1 MRKKKLFQKVMGIT
15 VTAILASTTCASPI
29 LAGDVIVEE
38 SEIQNVDT
46 EDASDE
52 SANLSLED
60 MTGQDVGASSG
71 AGDDLFSDGTG
82 ADFSSEL
89 TMGDTESVGSEEASE
104 YSCAAPQKNFTLAQ
118 IDKEQAEK
126 SEEIPELNG
135 VNQLM
140 YTAIKKMSDN
150 IKAGRDNTTTIT
162 VTVTEA
168 GYENVSYSA
177 GELGVDG
184 ILDGEEI
191 SQEAADAAY
200 SMAGYDPELVLRA
213 IRQDDP
219 DGLSWAE
226 GTIECDGAFPL
237 YTVFENGEYRL
248 GFADKIQMHF
258 QVKKDFAGTE
268 PYTVDLSKMTP
279 QQAEDLN
286 GDVQDDSP
294 EVFVQESSVGGI
306 TIKSQPKDVV
316 TKKGETV
323 EFAVEAEGTGL
334 TYQWQYRTSSTGSWR
349 DFASATKASI
359 KKVTGDWDGWQVKC
373 VIKDKTGNSQDSN
386 IAKISFDNGQTGP
399 IKIKT
404 QPKDVVTKKGE
415 TVGFSVE
422 AEGDGLTYQWQYRT
436 SATSSWK
443 NFASATKPSIQ
454 KVSGDWDGWQVR
466 CVIKDKAGNSQD
478 SNIAKISFDNG
489 QTGPIKI
496 KTQPKDVVT
505 KKGETVEFAVEAEGD
520 GLTYQW
526 QYRTSATAKWKNFAS
541 ATKSSIKKVSGDWD
555 GWEVKC
561 VIKDRA
567 GNSLDSNIAKISFD
581 NGQTGP
587 IKIKTQPKNV
597 TTQKGEMVEFS
608 VEAEGTGLTYQWQY
622 RTDAAAKWRNFSSAT
637 TAAIRKLTGDWD
649 GWEVKCVIKDKAG
662 NSLDSNIAKI
672 SFGGEQKEP
681 IVIKTQPKD
690 VVTEKGET
698 VEFAIEA
705 VGTGLTYQWKYRT
718 GNTGSWKN
726 FASATKPSI
735 QKVTGDW
742 DGWQVKCTIKDNAG
756 NSLDSDIANIMFKEG
771 LLITK
776 QPQDVETEKGAKVEF
791 SVEAEGTGLTY
802 QWQYRT
808 GSTGNWRNFASATKS
823 SIQKVTGDWDGWQ
836 VRCLVKDRSGQ
847 SMLTRIATIKFAE
860 KKLEITEQPTDVKV
874 QTGETVKFSVKVN
887 KEKTTY
893 QWETR
898 GAYQSKFVSVK
909 DATGSS
915 YSVKADAKNNGQV
928 FRCVIT
934 DSDGNTVT
942 SKEAVLNI
950 QYQNHT
956 ATFVNASTN
965 EIITTAEAEKFES
978 IAGLPAGNIIHLPKD
993 VTEKTS
999 KPYSYYTVKNGE
1011 QIPVNLEA
1019 VVEGSSASYADL
1031 KLFFYVTDD
1040 VVVYVNV

>member
-1 MRKKKLFQKVMGIT
+1 M
-15 VTAILASTTCASPI
+15 
-29 LAGDVIVEE
+29 
-38 SEIQNVDT
+38 
-46 EDASDE
+46 
-52 SANLSLED
+52 
-60 MTGQDVGASSG
+60 
-71 AGDDLFSDGTG
+71 
-82 ADFSSEL
+82 
-89 TMGDTESVGSEEASE
+89 
-104 YSCAAPQKNFTLAQ
+104 
-118 IDKEQAEK
+118 
-126 SEEIPELNG
+126 
-135 VNQLM
+135 
-140 YTAIKKMSDN
+140 
-150 IKAGRDNTTTIT
+150 
-162 VTVTEA
+162 
-168 GYENVSYSA
+168 
-177 GELGVDG
+177 
-184 ILDGEEI
+184 
-191 SQEAADAAY
+191 
-200 SMAGYDPELVLRA
+200 
-213 IRQDDP
+213 
-219 DGLSWAE
+219 
-226 GTIECDGAFPL
+226 
-237 YTVFENGEYRL
+237 
-248 GFADKIQMHF
+248 
-258 QVKKDFAGTE
+258 
-268 PYTVDLSKMTP
+268 
-279 QQAEDLN
+279 
-286 GDVQDDSP
+286 
-294 EVFVQESSVGGI
+294 
-306 TIKSQPKDVV
+306 
-316 TKKGETV
+316 
-323 EFAVEAEGTGL
+323 
-334 TYQWQYRTSSTGSWR
+334 
-349 DFASATKASI
+349 
-359 KKVTGDWDGWQVKC
+359 VTGDWDGWQVK
-373 VIKDKTGNSQDSN
+373 
-386 IAKISFDNGQTGP
+386 
-399 IKIKT
+399 
-404 QPKDVVTKKGE
+404 
-415 TVGFSVE
+415 
-422 AEGDGLTYQWQYRT
+422 
-436 SATSSWK
+436 
-443 NFASATKPSIQ
+443 
-454 KVSGDWDGWQVR
+454 

-526 QYRTSATAKWKNFAS
+526 QYRTSATSSWKNFAS
-541 ATKSSIKKVSGDWD
+541 ATKSSIKKVTGDWD
-555 GWEVKC
+555 GWQVKC
-561 VIKDRA
+561 VIKDKA
-567 GNSLDSNIAKISFD
+567 GNSQDSNIAKISFD
-581 NGQTGP
+581 NGQTEP

-608 VEAEGTGLTYQWQY
+608 VEAEGSDLTYQWQY

-637 TAAIRKLTGDWD
+637 TASIRKLTGDWD

-662 NSLDSNIAKI
+662 NSLDSAIAKI
-672 SFGGEQKEP
+672 TFGGDQKEP

-698 VEFAIEA
+698 VEFAVEA
-705 VGTGLTYQWKYRT
+705 EGDGLTYQWKYRT

-742 DGWQVKCTIKDNAG
+742 DGWQVKCTIKDKAG

-776 QPQDVETEKGAKVEF
+776 QPEDVETEKGATVEF

-808 GSTGNWRNFASATKS
+808 GSTGNWRNFASATSAK
-823 SIQKVTGDWDGWQ
+823 IQKVVGNWDGWQ

-847 SMLTRIATIKFAE
+847 SMLTRIATIKFVE
-860 KKLEITEQPTDVKV
+860 KKLEITEQPTNVKV
-874 QTGETVKFSVKVN
+874 QTGETAKFSVKVN
-887 KEKTTY
+887 KEKATY

-898 GAYQSKFVSVK
+898 GAYQSEFVSVK

-942 SKEAVLNI
+942 SEEAVLNI
-950 QYQNHT
+950 QYQNYT

-978 IAGLPAGNIIHLPKD
+978 IAGLPAGKIIHLPKD

-1031 KLFFYVTDD
+1031 ELFFYVTDD

>member
-1 MRKKKLFQKVMGIT
+1 MKKKILFQKVMGIT
-15 VTAILASTTCASPI
+15 VTAILTGSTCASPI
-29 LAGDVIVEE
+29 LANDVVIEE
-38 SEIQNVDT
+38 TEFQSVDEEDTSDGSENLNFEDITGQNVGVSN
-46 EDASDE
+46 EADE
-52 SANLSLED
+52 
-60 MTGQDVGASSG
+60 G
-71 AGDDLFSDGTG
+71 LFSDGTG
-82 ADFSSEL
+82 EDFGSGL
-89 TMGDTESVGSEEASE
+89 TMGGTEAANNEETSE
-104 YSCAAPQKNFTLAQ
+104 YSCAAPQKKLMLAQ

-126 SEEIPELNG
+126 SEEMPELDG
-135 VNQLM
+135 INQCM
-140 YTAIKKMSDN
+140 YTAIKNMSEN
-150 IKAGRDNTTTIT
+150 IKAGRDNAATAA
-162 VTVTEA
+162 VTVAEA

-177 GELGVDG
+177 EELGVDG
-184 ILDGEEI
+184 ILDGETI

-213 IRQDDP
+213 IRQAEP

-226 GTIECDGAFPL
+226 GTIECDTAFPL
-237 YTVFENGEYRL
+237 HTVFENGEYKL
-248 GFADKIQMHF
+248 GFSDKIQMHF
-258 QVKKDFAGTE
+258 QVKEDFAGTE

-279 QQAEDLN
+279 QQSENSSNDAEEDT
-286 GDVQDDSP
+286 S
-294 EVFVQESSVGGI
+294 EVFVQEISAEGI
-306 TIKSQPKDVV
+306 TIKTQPKDVV

-323 EFAVEAEGTGL
+323 EFSVVAEGDGL
-334 TYQWQYRTSSTGSWR
+334 TYQWQYRTSATASWKN
-349 DFASATKASI
+349 FASATKPSI
-359 KKVTGDWDGWQVKC
+359 QKVTGDWDGWQVKC
-373 VIKDKTGNSQDSN
+373 VIKDKAGNSQDSN

-454 KVSGDWDGWQVR
+454 KV
-466 CVIKDKAGNSQD
+466 
-478 SNIAKISFDNG
+478 
-489 QTGPIKI
+489 
-496 KTQPKDVVT
+496 
-505 KKGETVEFAVEAEGD
+505 
-520 GLTYQW
+520 
-526 QYRTSATAKWKNFAS
+526 
-541 ATKSSIKKVSGDWD
+541 
-555 GWEVKC
+555 
-561 VIKDRA
+561 
-567 GNSLDSNIAKISFD
+567 
-581 NGQTGP
+581 
-587 IKIKTQPKNV
+587 
-597 TTQKGEMVEFS
+597 
-608 VEAEGTGLTYQWQY
+608 
-622 RTDAAAKWRNFSSAT
+622 
-637 TAAIRKLTGDWD
+637 
-649 GWEVKCVIKDKAG
+649 
-662 NSLDSNIAKI
+662 
-672 SFGGEQKEP
+672 
-681 IVIKTQPKD
+681 
-690 VVTEKGET
+690 
-698 VEFAIEA
+698 
-705 VGTGLTYQWKYRT
+705 
-718 GNTGSWKN
+718 
-726 FASATKPSI
+726 
-735 QKVTGDW
+735 TGDW
-742 DGWQVKCTIKDNAG
+742 DGWQVKCTIKDKAG

-776 QPQDVETEKGAKVEF
+776 QPQDVETEKGATVEF

-860 KKLEITEQPTDVKV
+860 KKLEITEQPTNVKV
-874 QTGETVKFSVKVN
+874 QTGETAKFSVKVN
-887 KEKTTY
+887 KEKATY

-942 SKEAVLNI
+942 SEEAVLNI

-1031 KLFFYVTDD
+1031 ELFFYVTDD

>member
-1 MRKKKLFQKVMGIT
+1 MKKKILFQKVMGIT
-15 VTAILASTTCASPI
+15 VTAILTGSTCASPI
-29 LAGDVIVEE
+29 LANDVVIEE
-38 SEIQNVDT
+38 TEFQSVDEEDTSDGSENLNF
-46 EDASDE
+46 EDI
-52 SANLSLED
+52 
-60 MTGQDVGASSG
+60 TGQN
-71 AGDDLFSDGTG
+71 AGVSNEADEGLFSDGTG
-82 ADFSSEL
+82 EDFGSGL
-89 TMGDTESVGSEEASE
+89 TMGGTEAANNEETSE
-104 YSCAAPQKNFTLAQ
+104 YSCAAPQKKLMLAQ

-126 SEEIPELNG
+126 SEEMPELDG
-135 VNQLM
+135 INQCM
-140 YTAIKKMSDN
+140 YTAIKNMSEN
-150 IKAGRDNTTTIT
+150 IKAGRDNAATAA
-162 VTVTEA
+162 VTVAEA

-177 GELGVDG
+177 EELGVDG
-184 ILDGEEI
+184 ILDGETI

-213 IRQDDP
+213 IRQAEP

-226 GTIECDGAFPL
+226 GTIECDTAFPL
-237 YTVFENGEYRL
+237 HTVFENGEYRL
-248 GFADKIQMHF
+248 GFSDKIQMHF
-258 QVKKDFAGTE
+258 QVKEDFAGTE
-268 PYTVDLSKMTP
+268 PYMVDLSKMTP
-279 QQAEDLN
+279 QQSENSSNDAEEDI
-286 GDVQDDSP
+286 S
-294 EVFVQESSVGGI
+294 EVFVQEISAEGI
-306 TIKSQPKDVV
+306 T
-316 TKKGETV
+316 
-323 EFAVEAEGTGL
+323 
-334 TYQWQYRTSSTGSWR
+334 
-349 DFASATKASI
+349 
-359 KKVTGDWDGWQVKC
+359 
-373 VIKDKTGNSQDSN
+373 
-386 IAKISFDNGQTGP
+386 
-399 IKIKT
+399 IKT

-415 TVGFSVE
+415 TVEFSVV
-422 AEGDGLTYQWQYRT
+422 AEGTGLTYQWQYRT
-436 SATSSWK
+436 SATASWK
-443 NFASATKPSIQ
+443 NFASATKPSIK
-454 KVSGDWDGWQVR
+454 KVTGDWDGWQVK

-505 KKGETVEFAVEAEGD
+505 KKGETVEFSVEAEGD

-526 QYRTSATAKWKNFAS
+526 QYRTSATSSWKNFAS
-541 ATKSSIKKVSGDWD
+541 AIKSSIQKVTGDWD

-561 VIKDRA
+561 VIKDKA
-567 GNSLDSNIAKISFD
+567 GNSQDSNIAKISFD

-662 NSLDSNIAKI
+662 NSQDSAIAKI
-672 SFGGEQKEP
+672 TFGGDQKEP

-698 VEFAIEA
+698 VEFAVEA
-705 VGTGLTYQWKYRT
+705 EGTGLTYQWKYRT

-742 DGWQVKCTIKDNAG
+742 DGWQVKCTIKDKAG

-776 QPQDVETEKGAKVEF
+776 QPQDVETEKGATVEF

-860 KKLEITEQPTDVKV
+860 KKLEITEQPTNVKV
-874 QTGETVKFSVKVN
+874 QTGETAKFSVKVN
-887 KEKTTY
+887 KEKATY

-942 SKEAVLNI
+942 SEEAVLNI

-1031 KLFFYVTDD
+1031 ELFFYVTDD

>member
-1 MRKKKLFQKVMGIT
+1 
-15 VTAILASTTCASPI
+15 
-29 LAGDVIVEE
+29 
-38 SEIQNVDT
+38 
-46 EDASDE
+46 
-52 SANLSLED
+52 
-60 MTGQDVGASSG
+60 
-71 AGDDLFSDGTG
+71 
-82 ADFSSEL
+82 
-89 TMGDTESVGSEEASE
+89 
-104 YSCAAPQKNFTLAQ
+104 
-118 IDKEQAEK
+118 
-126 SEEIPELNG
+126 
-135 VNQLM
+135 
-140 YTAIKKMSDN
+140 
-150 IKAGRDNTTTIT
+150 
-162 VTVTEA
+162 
-168 GYENVSYSA
+168 
-177 GELGVDG
+177 
-184 ILDGEEI
+184 
-191 SQEAADAAY
+191 
-200 SMAGYDPELVLRA
+200 
-213 IRQDDP
+213 
-219 DGLSWAE
+219 
-226 GTIECDGAFPL
+226 
-237 YTVFENGEYRL
+237 
-248 GFADKIQMHF
+248 
-258 QVKKDFAGTE
+258 
-268 PYTVDLSKMTP
+268 
-279 QQAEDLN
+279 
-286 GDVQDDSP
+286 
-294 EVFVQESSVGGI
+294 
-306 TIKSQPKDVV
+306 
-316 TKKGETV
+316 
-323 EFAVEAEGTGL
+323 
-334 TYQWQYRTSSTGSWR
+334 
-349 DFASATKASI
+349 
-359 KKVTGDWDGWQVKC
+359 
-373 VIKDKTGNSQDSN
+373 
-386 IAKISFDNGQTGP
+386 
-399 IKIKT
+399 
-404 QPKDVVTKKGE
+404 
-415 TVGFSVE
+415 
-422 AEGDGLTYQWQYRT
+422 
-436 SATSSWK
+436 
-443 NFASATKPSIQ
+443 
-454 KVSGDWDGWQVR
+454 
-466 CVIKDKAGNSQD
+466 
-478 SNIAKISFDNG
+478 
-489 QTGPIKI
+489 
-496 KTQPKDVVT
+496 
-505 KKGETVEFAVEAEGD
+505 
-520 GLTYQW
+520 
-526 QYRTSATAKWKNFAS
+526 
-541 ATKSSIKKVSGDWD
+541 
-555 GWEVKC
+555 
-561 VIKDRA
+561 
-567 GNSLDSNIAKISFD
+567 
-581 NGQTGP
+581 
-587 IKIKTQPKNV
+587 
-597 TTQKGEMVEFS
+597 MVEFS

-649 GWEVKCVIKDKAG
+649 GWEVKCVIRDKAG

-705 VGTGLTYQWKYRT
+705 EGTGLTYQWKYRT

-742 DGWQVKCTIKDNAG
+742 DGWQVKCTIKDKAG

-776 QPQDVETEKGAKVEF
+776 QPQDVETEKGATVEF

-860 KKLEITEQPTDVKV
+860 KKLEITEQPTNVKV
-874 QTGETVKFSVKVN
+874 QTGETAKFSVKVN
-887 KEKTTY
+887 KEKATY

-942 SKEAVLNI
+942 SEEAVLNI

-1031 KLFFYVTDD
+1031 ELFFYVTDD